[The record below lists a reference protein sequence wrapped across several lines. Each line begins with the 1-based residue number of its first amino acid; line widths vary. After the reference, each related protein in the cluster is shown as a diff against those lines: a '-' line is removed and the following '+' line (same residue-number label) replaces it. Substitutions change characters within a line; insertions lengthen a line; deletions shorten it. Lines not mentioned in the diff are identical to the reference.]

1 MGAEP
6 IPDSLENTALL
17 TPAINE
23 PNNPPTDA
31 SKLNALLKIERTV
44 SGIKS

>member
-31 SKLNALLKIERTV
+31 SKLNASEDRKN
-44 SGIKS
+44 SFWN